1 MEPILIILIVILAGL
16 TLYTLVRGVIAMANG
31 KDATGQQ
38 SQNWMRKRVKYQ
50 ALAIVFVVLLLLLA
64 GGQG

>member
-1 MEPILIILIVILAGL
+1 MEPILIILIVVVAAL
-16 TLYTLVRGVIAMANG
+16 TLYSLVRGVIAMANG

-50 ALAIVFVVLLLLLA
+50 ALAVVFVVLLLLLA
-64 GGQG
+64 GGS

>member
-31 KDATGQQ
+31 KDTTGQQ

>member
-1 MEPILIILIVILAGL
+1 MTPILIILLAIVAALV
-16 TLYTLVRGVIAMANG
+16 LYSLVRGVIVMANG
-31 KDATGQQ
+31 KDMTGQQ

-50 ALAIVFVVLLLLLA
+50 AIAIVLVVLLLLIA

>member
-1 MEPILIILIVILAGL
+1 MTPILIILIVIMAAFV
-16 TLYTLVRGVIAMANG
+16 LYSLVRGVIVMAQG

-38 SQNWMRKRVKYQ
+38 SQDWMRKRVKYQ
-50 ALAIVFVVLLLLLA
+50 AIAIVLVVLLLLIA